1 MDGSVKRALI
11 ALLVLATAA
20 ATAGVACT
28 SSESNV
34 PTVDTVKVK
43 LDFGGGVSLNNVDY
57 ILKGPGSFQ
66 QVGTLPVGA
75 ADTVTTTFQSL
86 PVGNY
91 GIKVKGTASDD
102 ASRCEG
108 EAMFQV
114 APSSMMMA
122 SVNIPLVCSGIAGFS
137 ATVSTCPV
145 LDSIAAVPAEV
156 FVGSSLNLLLA
167 AHDSDG
173 LPAPLTATW
182 ATSSGVLTNLSIEG
196 ATFTCTAP
204 GTFTIQ
210 VRVSDG
216 MSNNR
221 CADTGA
227 VTVTCTPVA
236 P

>member
-1 MDGSVKRALI
+1 MDGSVKGALI

-20 ATAGVACT
+20 GTVGVACT
-28 SSESNV
+28 SSESGLV
-34 PTVDTVKVK
+34 TVDEVKVE
-43 LDFGGGVSLNNVDY
+43 LDFGSGVSLNDVDY
-57 ILKGPGSFQ
+57 VLKGPGTFQ
-66 QVGTLPVGA
+66 QIGTLPVGA
-75 ADTVTTTFQSL
+75 SDTVTTTFQNL
-86 PVGNY
+86 PLGNY
-91 GIKVKGTASDD
+91 NIKVKGTASDD

-114 APSSMMMA
+114 SPSSMMTA
-122 SVNIPLVCSGIAGFS
+122 NVNIPLVCSGIAGFS
-137 ATVSTCPV
+137 VAVATCPV

-156 FVGSSLNLLLA
+156 YVGSSLSLLLA

-182 ATSSGVLTNLSIEG
+182 AASSGELTNLSITG

-204 GTFTIQ
+204 GTFTIN

-216 MSNNR
+216 MPNNR

-227 VTVTCTPVA
+227 VMVTCTAVTP
-236 P
+236 